1 MNFIRRFNINCIRN
15 ISRLTSE
22 ALLKKHIIQPVYIS
36 KQIAYRKNSSYVSSV
51 STDPDAKL
59 ARDEQISDEI
69 IGKINTHIKEK
80 THGRLF
86 AIIHLHENRY
96 KITNEDI
103 IAVDAYF
110 PANIGDKICLEK
122 ILLVGCSDFTLLGRP
137 LLHKDLVRI
146 EATVIEKT
154 FIVPRPLY
162 RHGRVGYKRLHWFR
176 TPYTLIRINSIDF
189 KHSLDELPEV
199 EGLQDRVI
207 Y

>member
-137 LLHKDLVRI
+137 LLQHFKFFTSSVCEHQTGVFVLRGNPGIPWILNFDTR
-146 EATVIEKT
+146 K
-154 FIVPRPLY
+154 FR
-162 RHGRVGYKRLHWFR
+162 GSSFKR
-176 TPYTLIRINSIDF
+176 
-189 KHSLDELPEV
+189 K
-199 EGLQDRVI
+199 
-207 Y
+207 